1 MMTEMKYEVIKTLSI
16 LSENDQGYTKKLV
29 LVKWFDRKPVY
40 ELRTFD
46 PDGVPKK
53 RCGLTQEELE
63 KMIAALSEWK
73 EK

>member
-1 MMTEMKYEVIKTLSI
+1 MMNEMKYDVIKTLGV
-16 LSENDQGYTKKLV
+16 LSENDQGYTKRLV

-40 ELRTFD
+40 ELRAFD

-53 RCGLTQEELE
+53 RCGLTQEEME
-63 KMIAALSEWK
+63 KLIAALSDWK